1 MAEHYTITLIDGIQ
15 KQQTICSGKKPIV
28 KLRGVNKVTFEEQFN
43 QVFLS
48 DKEELPLIEVE
59 ELPEY
64 QELLKFGGE
73 DES

>member
-1 MAEHYTITLIDGIQ
+1 M
-15 KQQTICSGKKPIV
+15 
-28 KLRGVNKVTFEEQFN
+28 TFEEQFN

-64 QELLKFGGE
+64 QELLIFGGE